1 MDPEPDPEPVDPEP
15 DPEPVDPE
23 PKDDTWLTP
32 KVTWIVFA
40 VMLSIILT
48 VLGLSYCS
56 EETETPNPPYID
68 ENGNVD
74 WDRKLEEELEK

>member
-1 MDPEPDPEPVDPEP
+1 
-15 DPEPVDPE
+15 
-23 PKDDTWLTP
+23 
-32 KVTWIVFA
+32 
-40 VMLSIILT
+40 MLSIILT